1 MKKALLLVPLAAGVL
16 FLQAACEPLPVRI
29 TNNADRHNWAE
40 INLEREKAGLKP
52 LTWEE
57 YHHQVPKP

>member
-1 MKKALLLVPLAAGVL
+1 MKKALLLVALAGVL
-16 FLQAACEPLPVRI
+16 LLQPACEPLPVRI

-57 YHHQVPKP
+57 YHHQAPKP